1 MNEEQ
6 QQRASPEQ
14 KRSESVVSVRVL
26 DAFDHQYILNK
37 RNDRAAWLRAVLHA
51 AIKLESTTEYDF
63 LAAANTQTQQQ
74 ENDK

>member
-6 QQRASPEQ
+6 QQRASPI
-14 KRSESVVSVRVL
+14 RSESVVSVRVL

-51 AIKLESTTEYDF
+51 AIKLESTSEYDF